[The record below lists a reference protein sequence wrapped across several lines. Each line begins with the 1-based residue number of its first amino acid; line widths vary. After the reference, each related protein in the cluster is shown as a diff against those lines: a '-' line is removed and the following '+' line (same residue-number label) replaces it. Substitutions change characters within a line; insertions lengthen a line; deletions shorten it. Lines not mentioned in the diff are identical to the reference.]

1 MFLIHAAVTFGGS
14 VREHLA
20 QGEMRPVCS
29 ETACVQIL
37 HCANL
42 LCDPVSSLT
51 LSAPVST
58 FVHIADN
65 SSFQGIFIFII

>member
-42 LCDPVSSLT
+42 LCDPIKTEDSKVRSL
-51 LSAPVST
+51 LKII
-58 FVHIADN
+58 HL
-65 SSFQGIFIFII
+65 IFLGDHN